1 MVSFLRPAN
10 SGDFN
15 VFWRGQLSIVQSFKM
30 HMYAEPLFSHVL
42 CAIAVVV
49 CFRSLLS
56 ILNWPLALSLF
67 IIIILFL
74 LSNKS
79 SFSPQVI
86 FLTLFSLFQTFCT
99 PVIIT
104 SLWVIT
110 ARYVA
115 ILNQSECK
123 NICDHLSNGTRSLVP
138 DTYTNKFKQRQIDR
152 QINRIDKRINFT

>member
-30 HMYAEPLFSHVL
+30 HMYAEPLFSYVL

-74 LSNKS
+74 LSNES

-86 FLTLFSLFQTFCT
+86 FLTLFSLFQTF
-99 PVIIT
+99 
-104 SLWVIT
+104 
-110 ARYVA
+110 
-115 ILNQSECK
+115 
-123 NICDHLSNGTRSLVP
+123 
-138 DTYTNKFKQRQIDR
+138 
-152 QINRIDKRINFT
+152 

>member
-1 MVSFLRPAN
+1 MVSFLRHAN

-30 HMYAEPLFSHVL
+30 HMYAEPLFSYVL

-56 ILNWPLALSLF
+56 ILNWSLALSLF
-67 IIIILFL
+67 MIIILHFL
-74 LSNKS
+74 LK
-79 SFSPQVI
+79 
-86 FLTLFSLFQTFCT
+86 LFSWHFSVCSKHFST

-152 QINRIDKRINFT
+152 QINK

>member
-1 MVSFLRPAN
+1 MVSFLRSAN

-56 ILNWPLALSLF
+56 ILNWSLALSLF

-74 LSNKS
+74 LSNES

-86 FLTLFSLFQTFCT
+86 FLTLFSICSKHFST

-104 SLWVIT
+104 SHWVIT

-152 QINRIDKRINFT
+152 QINK